1 MTNNSTAKKDI
12 TLNLLIKRLR
22 VVRSGMCINDREGM
36 LRLINELETLE
47 RAGYKMGEGSKLSC
61 ANCNH
66 RIEWYFGQLY
76 HYHQDID
83 YPETKRYVISRECYC
98 GCKLPKD

>member
-1 MTNNSTAKKDI
+1 MTNNTTPKKDI

-22 VVRSGMCINDREGM
+22 VVRSGMCINDRDTM
-36 LRLINELETLE
+36 LSLINGLENLE
-47 RAGYKMGEGSKLSC
+47 RANYKIEEGLKLSC

-83 YPETKRYVISRECYC
+83 FPETKRYVISRECFC
-98 GCKLPKD
+98 GCKVPKD